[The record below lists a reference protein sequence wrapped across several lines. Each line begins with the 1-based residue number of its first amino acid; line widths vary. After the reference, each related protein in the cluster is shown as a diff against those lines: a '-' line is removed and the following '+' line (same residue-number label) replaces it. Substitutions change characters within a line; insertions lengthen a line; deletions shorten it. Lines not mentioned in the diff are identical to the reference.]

1 MEFASLRRADGLRI
15 GTSLL
20 PCPVS
25 SRPERPPDSPW
36 GPPFS
41 IGQDAHFPGFI
52 AKSNEVASLR
62 FIAQEASNAWSGD
75 PDRKA
80 SSVATRALASRR
92 RPAGGH
98 DAELRAGANY
108 SRTLAPAGLG
118 F

>member
-1 MEFASLRRADGLRI
+1 MEFASLRRADGLRM

-62 FIAQEASNAWSGD
+62 GEGVIQPFIC
-75 PDRKA
+75 
-80 SSVATRALASRR
+80 SRMNCIRPHAR
-92 RPAGGH
+92 RFVN
-98 DAELRAGANY
+98 LR
-108 SRTLAPAGLG
+108 
-118 F
+118 